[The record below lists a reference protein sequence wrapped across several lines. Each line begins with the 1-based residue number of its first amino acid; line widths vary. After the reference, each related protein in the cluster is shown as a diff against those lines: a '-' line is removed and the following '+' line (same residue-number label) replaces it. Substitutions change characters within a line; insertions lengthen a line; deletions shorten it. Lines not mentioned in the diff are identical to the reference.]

1 MEDIAEK
8 IRKIVADQLGQ
19 PIENVNLE
27 SRFVKDLGADS
38 LDTIE
43 IVMALEEAF
52 NFEITDEDSERMQKV
67 GDVVKY
73 LQKHF
78 QNRNP
83 K

>member
-52 NFEITDEDSERMQKV
+52 NFEISDEDSERMQKV

-73 LQKHF
+73 LKKHS
-78 QNRNP
+78 P
-83 K
+83 EPESK

>member
-8 IRKIVADQLGQ
+8 VRKIVADQLGQ

-73 LQKHF
+73 LKKHF
-78 QNRNP
+78 P
-83 K
+83 EPESK